1 MKKISLGLVFG
12 YAFVALVFVV
22 VLTWF
27 LNIFVP
33 KVEGFNNPDQ
43 VPSKE
48 KVVMD
53 WSSNYARPYVTSE
66 MDQPDFEGNFEGGMD
81 TTILNKYEGG
91 IGATKDAMNVALRQ
105 YPFDWSQAP
114 PASKV
119 FQEQNAIQLDKENLI
134 RNAER
139 VPESY
144 MAETELNAA
153 KLLPPQQSTV
163 HSTNKEPFV
172 DIDAGDKVLKEYRP
186 RDPKTVGKYDKED
199 SFDFIYQ
206 YYDKKGLI
214 PEISEDGDGVYKI
227 TGYQEKKP
235 KILYEDEA
243 EANTTRSPFVPQGT
257 TTEFEPTIQYAEK
270 PWRASSKMGMDPVK
284 TGVSKEEKSTSLDRI
299 FGPGLQWQQWG

>member
-1 MKKISLGLVFG
+1 MKKISLTLVFG
-12 YAFVALVFVV
+12 YGFVALVFVV
-22 VLTWF
+22 LLTWF
-27 LNIFVP
+27 LHIFVP
-33 KVEGFNNPDQ
+33 KVEGFNADQ

-66 MDQPDFEGNFEGGMD
+66 MDQPEFEGNFEGGMD

-119 FQEQNAIQLDKENLI
+119 FQEQNAIQLDKDNLV

-139 VPESY
+139 VPERIPDSY
-144 MAETELNAA
+144 MADTQLNAA
-153 KLLPPQQSTV
+153 KLLDKDKSKV
-163 HSTNKEPFV
+163 EPFADV
-172 DIDAGDKVLKEYRP
+172 DAGDKVLKEYRP
-186 RDPKTVGKYDKED
+186 KESTLVGKYDKKD
-199 SFDFIYQ
+199 SIDFIYQ

-214 PEISEDGDGVYKI
+214 PEISEGDDGVYQI
-227 TGYQEKKP
+227 LGYKDKKP
-235 KILYEDEA
+235 KIMYEDEVDA
-243 EANTTRSPFVPQGT
+243 QTKRSELMPLGGQGS
-257 TTEFEPTIQYAEK
+257 EFEPTIQYAEK
-270 PWRASSKMGMDPVK
+270 PWRADSQAGLKTVK
-284 TGVSKEEKSTSLDRI
+284 TGISKEEKATSLERI